1 MQYNRSLIIVGAG
14 PRGLACAIQAI
25 NKFDNIYI
33 IDDQPTSSWSS
44 LSTVAN
50 FELRSP
56 MSFDLVTYCTD
67 HSREYSLSSI
77 VLKEDVIHYNQQSIE
92 EDSRR
97 LNRVDFYNYLV
108 IVKEMLK
115 AHTNINFIYSKVL
128 NIYNNNVELTNN
140 DKIKFDYL
148 ILAQGV
154 KEKLTPTNL
163 KQYKQITNL
172 DIINN
177 DYQSLLVIGSGQG
190 AYDIASYLYNKGVK
204 VGLYINKLPKVHQY
218 PAPSHV
224 IWPSRSALSNYCA
237 NLPSTQS
244 KMRYIN
250 NVKQWGP
257 SITPNNEY
265 LLTTIPIHLN
275 EDIRDVIS
283 KYGNRF
289 ICRTGITPI
298 NMLGI
303 EPTQIT
309 NNFRVKGTN
318 IFVTG
323 PLATLYDG
331 PRVNSIISSS
341 STAMQIMEEI
351 DASI

>member
-1 MQYNRSLIIVGAG
+1 MQHNKSLTIVGAG

-25 NKFDNIYI
+25 NKFDSIYI
-33 IDDQPTSSWSS
+33 IDDEPASSWNY

-56 MSFDLVTYCTD
+56 MSFDLVTYCTTNN
-67 HSREYSLSSI
+67 REYSLSSI
-77 VLKEDVIHYNQQSIE
+77 LLKQDVIHYNQQSIE
-92 EDSRR
+92 EDNRK

-108 IVKEMLK
+108 TVKDMLK
-115 AHTNINFIYSKVL
+115 AHTNIHFIYSKVL
-128 NIYNNNVELTNN
+128 SIYNNYVELTNN
-140 DKIKFDYL
+140 ERIRFDYL

-154 KEKLTPTNL
+154 KEKVTPTNL

-177 DYQSLLVIGSGQG
+177 NYESLLVVGSGQG

-204 VGLYINKLPKVHQY
+204 VGLYINKTPKVHQY
-218 PAPSHV
+218 PAPSNS

-237 NLPSTQS
+237 NLPSNQS
-244 KMRYIN
+244 KIRYIN

-275 EDIRDVIS
+275 ENIRDVIS

-289 ICRTGITPI
+289 ISRIGITPI

-323 PLATLYDG
+323 LLALLYDG